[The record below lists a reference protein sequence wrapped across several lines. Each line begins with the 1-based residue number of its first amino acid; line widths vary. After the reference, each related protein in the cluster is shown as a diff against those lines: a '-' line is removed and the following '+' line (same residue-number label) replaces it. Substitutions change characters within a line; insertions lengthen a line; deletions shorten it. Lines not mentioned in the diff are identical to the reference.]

1 MPRAGSETRPVKAT
15 RASRVAEELRLSI
28 LRGDLAP
35 GEKVNLDRMRAHFGV
50 SLSPLRE
57 AISRLA
63 TVGLV
68 ESEDQRGFRIA
79 PVSAE
84 NLAEVTR
91 LRADL
96 EGLALGYAVERAG
109 IDWESAVLGA
119 LHRLNRV
126 TRDPAATGDVRESA
140 HSAFHL
146 ALIEGCGMP
155 VLIGFCQT
163 LHDLNLRYLR
173 LHGTG
178 PGADRDMAAEHAAIA
193 EAAAVRRDADA
204 ARALL
209 RGHAER
215 TGRYLSARIGQPP
228 DLPA

>member
-1 MPRAGSETRPVKAT
+1 MPQTGPKARPVKTT
-15 RASRVAEELRLSI
+15 RASRVAEDLRQSI

-35 GEKVNLDRMRAHFGV
+35 GEKVNLDRLRAQLGV

-57 AISRLA
+57 AISRLT

-68 ESEDQRGFRIA
+68 LSEDQRGFRIA
-79 PVSAE
+79 PVSVG

-96 EGLALGYAVERAG
+96 ESLALGYAVERAE

-126 TRDPAATGDVRESA
+126 AADAATTGDAWEAA
-140 HSAFHL
+140 HAAFHL

-155 VLIGFCQT
+155 VLIGFCRT
-163 LHDLNLRYLR
+163 LHDLNLRYVR
-173 LHGTG
+173 LHGIG
-178 PGADRDMAAEHAAIA
+178 PGENRDMAAEHAAIA
-193 EAAAVRRDADA
+193 EAAAVRRDAGA

-215 TGRYLSARIGQPP
+215 TGRDLSARIGQ
-228 DLPA
+228 LPGVPA

>member
-1 MPRAGSETRPVKAT
+1 MPQAGSGTRPVKAT
-15 RASRVAEELRLSI
+15 RASRVAEDLRRSI
-28 LRGDLAP
+28 LRGELAP
-35 GEKVNLDRMRAHFGV
+35 GEKVNLDRLRAQFGV

-63 TVGLV
+63 TVGLIQ
-68 ESEDQRGFRIA
+68 SEDRRGFRIA
-79 PVSAE
+79 PVSAA

-96 EGLALGYAVERAG
+96 ESLALGYAVERAG

-126 TRDPAATGDVRESA
+126 ARDPATTGDAWEAA

-155 VLIGFCQT
+155 VLIGFCRT
-163 LHDLNLRYLR
+163 LHDLNLRYRRR
-173 LHGTG
+173 LGTS
-178 PGADRDMAAEHAAIA
+178 PVEDRDLAAEHAAIA
-193 EAAAVRRDADA
+193 EAAAVRRDAEA

-209 RGHAER
+209 RDHAER
-215 TGRYLSARIGQPP
+215 TGRDLSARIGQPP
-228 DLPA
+228 DEPA

>member
-1 MPRAGSETRPVKAT
+1 MRQAGSETRPVKAT
-15 RASRVAEELRLSI
+15 RASRVAEDLRQSI
-28 LRGDLAP
+28 LHGDLAP
-35 GEKVNLDRMRAHFGV
+35 GEKVNLDRLRAHFGV

-79 PVSAE
+79 PVSAA

-96 EGLALGYAVERAG
+96 ESLALGYAVERAE

-119 LHRLNRV
+119 LHRLNRA
-126 TRDPAATGDVRESA
+126 TRDPATTSDAWEAA
-140 HSAFHL
+140 HAAFHL

-155 VLIGFCQT
+155 VLIGFCRT
-163 LHDLNLRYLR
+163 LHDLNFRYLR

-178 PGADRDMAAEHAAIA
+178 PGVDRDMAAEHAAIA
-193 EAAAVRRDADA
+193 EAAAVRRDAKT

-215 TGRYLSARIGQPP
+215 TGRDLSARFGHPP
-228 DLPA
+228 DKPA